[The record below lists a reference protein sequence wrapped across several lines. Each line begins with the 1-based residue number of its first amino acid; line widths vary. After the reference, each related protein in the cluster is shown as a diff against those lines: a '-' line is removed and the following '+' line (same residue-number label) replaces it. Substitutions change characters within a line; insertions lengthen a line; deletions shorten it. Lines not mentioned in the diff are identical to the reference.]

1 MCRHR
6 QQSWG
11 IWEEVSPCCAAG
23 NYCDCH
29 LQVRCWSGPRSSQ
42 LGEASYEYR
51 QVAAGQTAGET
62 GQELSA
68 AFCFCYYF
76 FVDDEA
82 GPGLYFVSLARR
94 HEQLS

>member
-11 IWEEVSPCCAAG
+11 IWEVVSPCCAAG
-23 NYCDCH
+23 NYCDFH
-29 LQVRCWSGPRSSQ
+29 LQVRCWSGPGGSQ

-62 GQELSA
+62 EQELSA
-68 AFCFCYYF
+68 AFCFCF
-76 FVDDEA
+76 IFC
-82 GPGLYFVSLARR
+82 
-94 HEQLS
+94 